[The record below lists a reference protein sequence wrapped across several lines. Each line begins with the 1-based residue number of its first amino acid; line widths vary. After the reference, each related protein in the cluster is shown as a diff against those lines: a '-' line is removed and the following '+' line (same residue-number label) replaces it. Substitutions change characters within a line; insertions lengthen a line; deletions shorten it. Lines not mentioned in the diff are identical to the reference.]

1 MSERPGA
8 MSEEDGKKSFT
19 RTSGAAVLAVL
30 LLVFAWTAYKAQW
43 PVVESMFQGLLLL
56 VWGLYFTNKGPAM
69 LGALKGAAQPQPTAG
84 QPSVAPQP

>member
-1 MSERPGA
+1 MNDKPGVLQ
-8 MSEEDGKKSFT
+8 EDDGSGSFT
-19 RTSGAAVLAVL
+19 RTSGAVVLGAL
-30 LLVFAWTAYKAQW
+30 LLVLLWTAYKAQW